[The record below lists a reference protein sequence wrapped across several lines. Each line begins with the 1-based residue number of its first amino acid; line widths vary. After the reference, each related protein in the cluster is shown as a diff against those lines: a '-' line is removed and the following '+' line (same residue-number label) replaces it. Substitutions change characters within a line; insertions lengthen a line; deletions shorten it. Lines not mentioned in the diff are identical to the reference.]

1 MGDFNVSSQLI
12 EEQRKRLQEKSNS
25 GGYKPRVEFNE
36 KNYLNLRLNKGE
48 VSRKVRVRILPVS
61 STDRNIFFIINTHSL
76 KVNNEISKS
85 GFKSF
90 ICLNDEHLE
99 HRDGVGC
106 PLCNKSRQLIEES
119 NKCSDQAERKAL
131 FKAAMQYKAKQTFIV
146 RVIERGH
153 EDEGVKFWR
162 FNAHTDGNGIYDLL
176 MNLYDDRNNE
186 SIEQTGEPYNIF
198 DLNNGKDIII
208 TLSQDTASDKKNKVA
223 IKITDAS
230 TSTPLSKD
238 KMQFDSWIEDPKVWS
253 DMYASKTAD
262 YLEIVANGGIPYYD
276 KANQMWIEKSVDDN
290 SNDVEAEARKELQ
303 ETSNQTEVVVE
314 NDGDE
319 AGDDLPF

>member
-12 EEQRKRLQEKSNS
+12 EEQRKRLQEKNNS
-25 GGYKPRVEFNE
+25 GSYRPRVEFDE

-48 VSRKVRVRILPVS
+48 VTRDVKVRILPVS
-61 STDRNIFFIINTHSL
+61 SDDPNIFFIINTHSL
-76 KVNNEISKS
+76 KVRSEISKS

-99 HRDGVGC
+99 NHDSIGC

-119 NKCSDQAERKAL
+119 NKCTNQEERKAL

-162 FNAHTDGNGIYDLL
+162 FNAHTDGNGIYDQL
-176 MNLYDDRNNE
+176 MSLYDIRNKE
-186 SIEQTGEPYNIF
+186 SMDATGEPYNIF
-198 DLNNGKDIII
+198 DLNNGKDIVIS
-208 TLSQDTASDKKNKVA
+208 LSQDPNSDKKNKVS
-223 IKITDAS
+223 IKINDAGFA
-230 TSTPLSKD
+230 TPLSKD
-238 KMQFDSWIEDPKVWS
+238 KLQFESWINDPKVWS

-262 YLEIVANGGIPYYD
+262 YLQIVADGEIPFYD
-276 KANQMWIEKSVDDN
+276 KENRKWIAKDADDEAQK
-290 SNDVEAEARKELQ
+290 VEEEARKELDEKPQ
-303 ETSNQTEVVVE
+303 PKEETEVEEQVQE
-314 NDGDE
+314 
-319 AGDDLPF
+319 GDDLPF